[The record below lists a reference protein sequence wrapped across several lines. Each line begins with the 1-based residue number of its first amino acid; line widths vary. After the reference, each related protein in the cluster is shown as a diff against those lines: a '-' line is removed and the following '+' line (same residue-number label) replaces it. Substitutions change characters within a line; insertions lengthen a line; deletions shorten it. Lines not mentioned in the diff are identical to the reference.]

1 MKRITLLAHRQG
13 RKAVMELLQRRGA
26 VQVSDIEEQGLEK
39 LNTASDRESFERGR
53 RAAEQ
58 ALAVLSSR
66 APQKKKGLLARFAGQ
81 TQITPAEYQALAGRS
96 EEILAACHEILRL
109 EEEIR
114 QSRAEIA
121 RLAAA
126 MDALA
131 PWLGLD
137 VLPQRTGLHEA
148 RVLVGT
154 LPHAMEYG
162 ELVLRMGELLCEQG
176 VEEPAAE
183 YELLS
188 SEGRATHLIA
198 LCHASIAE
206 KVENA
211 LRSLGFQY
219 AFDQGEE
226 LPTAKRNGLQ
236 QEVLRQE
243 KIIEQ
248 NAAAIAGRA
257 ELRPD
262 IEFLIDHLTVR
273 EERYRA
279 LERLALTNDTF
290 VLEGYIPVTALA
302 VVPEL
307 EQLGAAVDLAD
318 PGPDE
323 DVPVLLK
330 NNGFVEGVEPITEM
344 FSMPSRE
351 DVDPNPVM
359 SFFYYM
365 LFGIMLSDA
374 AYGVLVVLVSLFAL
388 KKLQLKPMMRKTMK
402 LFLYCGISTIF
413 WGAMFGSWFGD
424 AVAVVSRTFF
434 GKEIVAGPLWF
445 EPLKDPMKML
455 IVSCIIGAIHILF
468 GLGTKFYA
476 LWKQGHKWDAVCDA
490 GFWMLLLIGLGG
502 LAGGTIAPWIGEAG
516 KYIALTAAAGIV
528 LTGGRSAKNVFAKLG
543 LGLYSL
549 YGASGYLS
557 DILSYSR
564 LLALG
569 LATGVIAAVFNSIAA
584 MAGSGVVGV
593 IMYIVVF
600 TIGHTVNIAINLL
613 GAYVHTNRL
622 QYVEFFTKFY
632 NGGGTAFRPLR
643 ANTKYYT
650 LKEDHGI

>member
-13 RKAVMELLQRRGA
+13 RKAIMELLQRRGA
-26 VQVSDIEEQGLEK
+26 VQVSDVLEQGLEK
-39 LNTASDRESFERGR
+39 LDTASDQEAFARNR

-58 ALAVLSSR
+58 ALAILSFR

-81 TQITPAEYQALAGRS
+81 KQITPAEYQALAGRS
-96 EEILAACHEILRL
+96 GEILAACHEILRL

-114 QSRAEIA
+114 QSRAEMA

-131 PWLGLD
+131 PWQALD
-137 VLPQRTGLHEA
+137 VLPHRTGLHEA
-148 RVLVGT
+148 RALVGT
-154 LPHAMEYG
+154 LPHAMEYD
-162 ELVLRMGELLCEQG
+162 ELVQRMDELLGEQG
-176 VEEPAAE
+176 VEEPAVE
-183 YELLS
+183 YELLA
-188 SEGRATHLIA
+188 SESRATHLIA

-219 AFDQGEE
+219 AFDQGGE
-226 LPTAKRNGLQ
+226 LPAAKRDGLK
-236 QEVLRQE
+236 QETLRYE
-243 KIIEQ
+243 RTIEQ
-248 NAAAIAGRA
+248 NAAAIAERA
-257 ELRPD
+257 SLRPE

-302 VVPEL
+302 VVQEL
-307 EQLGAAVDLAD
+307 EQMGAAVDLAD
-318 PGPDE
+318 PGPEE

-374 AYGVLVVLVSLFAL
+374 AYGVIMVLVALYAL
-388 KKLQLKPMMRKTMK
+388 KKLQLKPGMRKTMK
-402 LFLYCGISTIF
+402 LFLYCGISTVF

-424 AVAVVSRTFF
+424 AVMVVSRTFF
-434 GKEIVAGPLWF
+434 GKEIVVAPLWF

-455 IVSCIIGAIHILF
+455 IASCVIGAIHILF

-476 LWKQGHKWDAVCDA
+476 LWKQGAKWDAVFDA
-490 GFWMLLLIGLGG
+490 GFWMLLLLGVGG
-502 LAGGTIAPWIGEAG
+502 LIGGASIAPWVGEAG
-516 KYIALTAAAGIV
+516 KYMAIAGAAGIV
-528 LTGGRSAKNVFAKLG
+528 LTGGRSSKNVFAKLG
-543 LGLYSL
+543 VGLYSL

-569 LATGVIAAVFNSIAA
+569 LATGVIATVFNSIAA
-584 MAGSGVVGV
+584 MAGGGVVGA
-593 IMYIVVF
+593 IMFVVVF
-600 TIGHTVNIAINLL
+600 VIGHTVNIAINLL

-632 NGGGTAFRPLR
+632 AGGGTAFRPLR
-643 ANTKYYT
+643 ADTKYYT
-650 LKEDHGI
+650 LKEDH